1 MDGLKQLGS
10 GSQAQ
15 WESLTLR
22 THNHIFNIFRKF
34 KFIWNLSR
42 ARNSFSKST
51 PDRVTK
57 QMDSALHLGV

>member
-1 MDGLKQLGS
+1 MDGLKQLRGV
-10 GSQAQ
+10 GQAQ

-34 KFIWNLSR
+34 KFIWNLSH
-42 ARNSFSKST
+42 AHNSFSKST

-57 QMDSALHLGV
+57 QMDSALCLGV